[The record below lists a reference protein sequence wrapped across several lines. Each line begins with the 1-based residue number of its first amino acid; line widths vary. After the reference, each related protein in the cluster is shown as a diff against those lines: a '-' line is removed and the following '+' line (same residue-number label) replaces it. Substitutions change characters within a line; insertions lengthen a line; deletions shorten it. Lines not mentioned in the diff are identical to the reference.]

1 MKLHQHGGNP
11 MLIRTTA
18 NFINAHSPRLVTY
31 VLLEEVSS
39 IVDASRIDELTTVN
53 EHRVRNFYKA

>member
-1 MKLHQHGGNP
+1 MKLHQHDGNS

-18 NFINAHSPRLVTY
+18 NFNNAHSPQFVTY

-39 IVDASRIDELTTVN
+39 IPDTGRIDGLTNAN
-53 EHRVRNFYKA
+53 EYRVRNFYKA

>member
-1 MKLHQHGGNP
+1 MKLHQHDGNS

-18 NFINAHSPRLVTY
+18 NFNNEHSLRLVTY

-39 IVDASRIDELTTVN
+39 IVDPSHIDELTNAN

>member
-1 MKLHQHGGNP
+1 MKLHQHDGNP

-18 NFINAHSPRLVTY
+18 NFNNEHSLHLVTY

-39 IVDASRIDELTTVN
+39 IVDPGPIDELTNVN
-53 EHRVRNFYKA
+53 GHRVRNFYKA

>member
-1 MKLHQHGGNP
+1 MKLHQHDGNP
-11 MLIRTTA
+11 MLIRTTV
-18 NFINAHSPRLVTY
+18 NFSNTHSPYLVTY

-39 IVDASRIDELTTVN
+39 IIDASRIDELTNVN

>member
-1 MKLHQHGGNP
+1 MKLRQHDGNP
-11 MLIRTTA
+11 IPIRTTA
-18 NFINAHSPRLVTY
+18 NFDNEHNLHFVNY

-39 IVDASRIDELTTVN
+39 IVDPTRIDELTHAN

>member
-1 MKLHQHGGNP
+1 MKLHQHDGNP
-11 MLIRTTA
+11 MLIRTAA
-18 NFINAHSPRLVTY
+18 NFNNEHSLHFVTY

-39 IVDASRIDELTTVN
+39 IVNPSRIDELTNAN